1 MNKLSVNIKRLS
13 SKIKELAQVGAL
25 DGGGVSRLA
34 LTDNDKQARDL
45 VISWMNK
52 LGLNISIDKLG
63 NVVAIRTGIKNT
75 PPVIMGSH
83 IDTVSAAGPYDGC
96 LGVLAGIEVIET
108 LNDNN
113 IATEI
118 PVAVAFFT
126 NEEGSRF
133 QPDMMGSLVYQGD
146 LNLETAL
153 STVGIDGTTV
163 EENLKR
169 IGYIGNKECGNNK
182 AHAYFE
188 LHIEQGPI
196 LEEKGINIG
205 VVECV
210 QGISWTEITIEGISS
225 HAGGTP
231 MYLRHD
237 AGYAAGCI
245 TQFVRQIAK
254 DIGENQVSTVG
265 YCNFSPNL
273 VNVIADKIVM
283 TVDLRN
289 TNEEKLQEAEKKL
302 NQYIQKLADEEGVKI
317 STRVLARFKPEY
329 FNPEMVDLVES
340 TARELNYTTYRMPSG
355 AGHDAQILS
364 RICPAAMIFV
374 PSEKGISHNTSEFTS
389 EDDIEKGANTLLN
402 VVLNLSSANLKLS
415 TSSQKIN
422 C

>member
-1 MNKLSVNIKRLS
+1 MSKLLINVQRLS
-13 SKIKELAQVGAL
+13 GKIKELAKIGAL
-25 DGGGVSRLA
+25 ENGGVSRLA
-34 LTDNDKQARDL
+34 LTDNDKKARDL
-45 VISWMNK
+45 VLTWMTN
-52 LGLNISIDKLG
+52 LGLNVSIDKIG
-63 NVVAIRTGIKNT
+63 NVVAIRSGIKNT

-96 LGVLAGIEVIET
+96 LGVLAGLEVIET
-108 LNDNN
+108 LNDGN

-126 NEEGSRF
+126 NEEGARF

-146 LNLETAL
+146 LKLETAL

-169 IGYIGNKECGNNK
+169 IGYVGNKECGNNK

-196 LEEKGINIG
+196 LEDKGINIG

-231 MYLRHD
+231 MYLRND

-245 TQFVRQIAK
+245 TQYVRHIAK
-254 DIGENQVSTVG
+254 EIGDNQVSTVG

-273 VNVIADKIVM
+273 VNVIPDKVVM

-289 TNEEKLQEAEKKL
+289 TNEDKLQEAEKKL
-302 NQYIQKLADEEGVKI
+302 YEFIQKISHEEGVKI

-329 FNPEMVDLVES
+329 FNSEMVSLVES
-340 TARELNYTTYRMPSG
+340 TAKEMGYSTYRMPSG

-364 RICPAAMIFV
+364 RICPTAMIFV
-374 PSEKGISHNTSEFTS
+374 PSEKGISHNITEFTS
-389 EDDIEKGANTLLN
+389 ESDIEKGANTLLN
-402 VVLNLSSANLKLS
+402 VVLNVSSANLKHC
-415 TSSQKIN
+415 TTCHKIN